1 MKRIL
6 IALLLV
12 ITLLTSMVSFVGCSN
27 TGAST
32 PGTTQGDDQ
41 GETPDVNDDEQADL
55 PDDGS
60 EEKPDDGKEETPVE
74 PEHVH
79 AYVYEIVPM
88 AGGYALEGIC
98 NVEGCDK
105 PTEILPITPVYEY
118 IEPTTC
124 RQMAESRWTYTYEGV
139 DYVKSIFFPDV
150 NGDHSYEGGK
160 CIYCEAEEP
169 NEPVIPEHTHTWA
182 EATCTSPA
190 TCTECGETL
199 GSEKG
204 HAWIGATCTSPV
216 TCTTC
221 GETSGEANGH
231 AWISAT
237 CTTPMT
243 CSVCYATSGSANGHS
258 WTAATCTTP
267 MTCSV
272 CYTTNGSAN
281 GHSFSGGICIICNI
295 TDPDYVAP
303 GAHTH
308 TDTNDDGSCDSCYES
323 VIVIIDFYV
332 VNDLHGKFCDTD
344 TQPGVDN
351 LATYLKTRPNYDD
364 NVIIFS
370 SGDMWQGAAE
380 SNLTNGLILTEWM
393 NELDFVSMTLGNH
406 EYDWGEDAIRQ
417 NLAVAEFPFLA
428 INIYD
433 TTTGKLADYCT
444 PSIMVECDGLQIGII
459 GAIGDCYSSISS
471 DQVQNVEFKVGSELT
486 ALVKAESNRLR
497 AQGADLIVYSIHDG
511 YGSSNSSAG
520 SISSSNLSSYYDSA
534 LSNGY
539 VDVVFEGHTH
549 QKYVYYDTY
558 GVYHVQGGGENKGI
572 SHVEFSLNSANGNK
586 KLNQAEVV
594 ASSVYSSYAE
604 DPGTEAIEDKY
615 ADVIDMAY
623 TVIGTVSKKQSSS
636 TVADIVSELYL
647 TAGLEKWG
655 DKYNIVLGGG
665 FIQTRSPYD
674 LAAGNVTYSDVL
686 SLLPFDNQLVLCSI
700 KGTYLKS
707 KFINTTNSSY
717 HNTYSTYGQSIKN
730 NINNNTTYY
739 VVVDTYTAFYTP
751 NNLTIVD
758 YYDDGVYARDLLAN
772 EIKNGR
778 FDTGSGSGNGSTG
791 TITLTSIPDILS
803 IGKALTTGTTTS
815 EEYYVKG
822 TITSITQTTYGN
834 MYIKDEN
841 GNELLIYGLYD
852 QSGNR
857 YGSMSSKPQVGDTII
872 VLGPI
877 YKYNASTIE
886 IKNGTL
892 ISVE

>member
-6 IALLLV
+6 ISLLLV
-12 ITLLTSMVSFVGCSN
+12 ITLLTSVLSFVGCGIIETN
-27 TGAST
+27 TPDT
-32 PGTTQGDDQ
+32 NQGDSQND
-41 GETPDVNDDEQADL
+41 TPNVGDEEQPDDENGEQ
-55 PDDGS
+55 
-60 EEKPDDGKEETPVE
+60 PDDGKEETPE
-74 PEHVH
+74 KPEHVH
-79 AYVYEIVPM
+79 EYVYEIVPM
-88 AGGYALEGIC
+88 AGGYALEGTC
-98 NVEGCDK
+98 SVEGCDN
-105 PTEILPITPVYEY
+105 PTDIFAISPAYEY
-118 IEPTTC
+118 IEPATC
-124 RQMAESRWTYTYEGV
+124 KQMAESRWTYTHEGI
-139 DYVKSIFFPDV
+139 DYVRSIFFPGV
-150 NGDHSYEGGK
+150 NGDHSYEDGK
-160 CIYCEAEEP
+160 CIYCQAEEP
-169 NEPVIPEHTHTWA
+169 EEPVVPEHTHTWS
-182 EATCTSPA
+182 EATCTTPA

-204 HAWIGATCTSPV
+204 HAWKEATCTSPV
-216 TCTTC
+216 TCTVC
-221 GETSGEANGH
+221 GETSGEASGH
-231 AWISAT
+231 SWISAT
-237 CTTPMT
+237 CTVAMT
-243 CSVCYATSGSANGHS
+243 CSVCGGTKGEPNGHSWTEATCTVAMTCTVCHITSGSANGH
-258 WTAATCTTP
+258 TFDGPRCL
-267 MTCSV
+267 V
-272 CYTTNGSAN
+272 CGITN
-281 GHSFSGGICIICNI
+281 
-295 TDPDYVAP
+295 PDYITP
-303 GAHTH
+303 STHAHI
-308 TDTNDDGSCDSCYES
+308 DIDNNGSCDSCYES

-351 LATYLKTRPNYDD
+351 LATYLKSRDDYDD

-433 TTTGKLADYCT
+433 KTTGKLADYCT
-444 PSIMVECDGLQIGII
+444 PSIIVECDGLQIGII

-486 ALVKAESNRLR
+486 ALVKAESDRLR
-497 AQGADLIVYSIHDG
+497 AQGVDLIIYSLHDG

-520 SISSSNLSSYYDSA
+520 SISSSNLSSYYDTA

-549 QKYVYYDTY
+549 QKYVYYDNY

-572 SHVEFSLNSANGNK
+572 THVEFSINSANGNK
-586 KLNQAEVV
+586 SLTEAEVV

-655 DKYNIVLGGG
+655 DKYDIVLGGG

-739 VVVDTYTAFYTP
+739 VVVDTYTAFYAP

-778 FDTGSGSGNGSTG
+778 FDNGSGSGNGSTG

-857 YGSMSSKPQVGDTII
+857 YGNMSSKPQVGDTII

-877 YKYNASTIE
+877 LKYNASTIE